1 MTIYTETGDNREYI
15 ASRGIRFV
23 LVRQATTIYAAE
35 FAEGSD
41 SWPGI
46 MSEDALREAFHMI
59 QAEWYLQ

>member
-1 MTIYTETGDNREYI
+1 M
-15 ASRGIRFV
+15 

-41 SWPGI
+41 SWSGI